1 MKRLTE
7 CIVFTAAA
15 LGLHAAAL
23 RYLPAEGGDA
33 AGAGGTE
40 MITIAAAPGDL
51 DAVLSAWMA
60 PPEAAD
66 TAAQLPTP
74 AADAAMT
81 SPPQP
86 PADPPPDR
94 DASRRPEPPQ
104 RMAGDDMPQIDRTV
118 PPEPAPKVPAP
129 AAQAPDQRK
138 ATEKPRQT
146 RKGTAPARQ
155 QTAGQKA
162 AGRGGGAQAGTTGKA
177 SAATR
182 TKGNQARQISVW
194 GARIRARIERNK
206 RFPGGTRGSGEVRLR
221 VRVAPSGQLVGAQ
234 VIRSSGNAAF
244 DGAAMRAVRQAGRF
258 SRAPSELTDAS
269 YSFTFSMRFGR

>member
-1 MKRLTE
+1 MRRLAE
-7 CIVFTAAA
+7 ALVFTAAA

-23 RYLPAEGGDA
+23 RQLPPEGGDA

-40 MITIAAAPGDL
+40 MITLAAAPGDL
-51 DAVLSAWMA
+51 DAVLDAWMA
-60 PPEAAD
+60 PPEAAE
-66 TAAQLPTP
+66 TVTQPPTP
-74 AADAAMT
+74 VAEAAMAA
-81 SPPQP
+81 PPQP
-86 PADPPPDR
+86 PADAPPDR
-94 DASRRPEPPQ
+94 AAARRPAPPQ
-104 RMAGDDMPQIDRTV
+104 PGTGDDAPRIDRAV
-118 PPEPAPKVPAP
+118 PPAPVPTQ
-129 AAQAPDQRK
+129 AAQRPQARK
-138 ATEKPRQT
+138 AAEKPRQT
-146 RKGTAPARQ
+146 RKATAPARR

-182 TKGNQARQISVW
+182 TRGDQARQVSVW

-206 RFPGGTRGSGEVRLR
+206 RFPRGTRGSGEVRLR

-234 VIRSSGNAAF
+234 VIRSSGNPAF
-244 DGAAMRAVRQAGRF
+244 DNAALRAVRQAGRF